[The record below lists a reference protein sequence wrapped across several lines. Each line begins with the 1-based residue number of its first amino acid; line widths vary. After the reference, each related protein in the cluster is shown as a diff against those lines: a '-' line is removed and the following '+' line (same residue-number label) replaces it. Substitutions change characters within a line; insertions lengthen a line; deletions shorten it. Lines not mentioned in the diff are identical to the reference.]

1 MPRDA
6 FAGGT
11 GLSNSMSPGGISR
24 LLQSEAIAF
33 RVRFA
38 GAPPGNQSLYWR
50 GPVFGGFDGS
60 TWSPLL
66 RRLAAQPP
74 LRIDADPASAIDYTV
89 TLEPSQRDW
98 LFALEMPAS
107 LPEDADLRPRASSD
121 GQLLAGRLITAAGHH
136 GPRRTRRS
144 DPPPAQ
150 QALLV
155 DAPAVLR
162 DYVQA
167 LVAHAPGRG
176 TARLKRL
183 LQFQRT
189 YPTEPFLAAVTQA
202 LTYGLYDLTRLESLI
217 LKQVRGAFFQLRQE
231 D

>member
-1 MPRDA
+1 MSARLSVAGIRSLTWNIETVAINFHGREVARHPR
-6 FAGGT
+6 
-11 GLSNSMSPGGISR
+11 
-24 LLQSEAIAF
+24 AIGQ
-33 RVRFA
+33 R
-38 GAPPGNQSLYWR
+38 
-50 GPVFGGFDGS
+50 D
-60 TWSPLL
+60 
-66 RRLAAQPP
+66 RRL
-74 LRIDADPASAIDYTV
+74 
-89 TLEPSQRDW
+89 
-98 LFALEMPAS
+98 
-107 LPEDADLRPRASSD
+107 
-121 GQLLAGRLITAAGHH
+121 TAAGRH

-176 TARLKRL
+176 VARLKRL

-189 YPTEPFLAAVTQA
+189 YPTEPFLAAVAQA

-217 LKQVRGAFFQLRQE
+217 LKQVRGAFFQLAE
-231 D
+231 GD